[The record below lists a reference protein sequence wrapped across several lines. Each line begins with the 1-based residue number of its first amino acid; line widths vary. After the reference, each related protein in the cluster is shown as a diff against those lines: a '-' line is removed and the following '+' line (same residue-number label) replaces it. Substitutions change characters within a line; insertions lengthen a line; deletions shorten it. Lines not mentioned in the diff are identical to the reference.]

1 MSVDFRS
8 VRKILW
14 EDWDPIGCGVPMDEY
29 DDYVPAVLRLLIERK
44 PAEMV
49 ADYLRVTAA
58 ETIGCPVSD
67 ERLAHVVD
75 QLMAL
80 GGDGGGTQS

>member
-14 EDWDPIGCGVPMDEY
+14 EDWDPIGCGVPTDEY
-29 DDYVPAVLRLLIERK
+29 DDYAPHVVRLLIERK
-44 PAEMV
+44 PREMV

-58 ETIGCPVSD
+58 DIIGCPVSD
-67 ERLAHVVD
+67 EKLREVVTK
-75 QLMAL
+75 LMAL
-80 GGDGGGTQS
+80 RDTGGTQS